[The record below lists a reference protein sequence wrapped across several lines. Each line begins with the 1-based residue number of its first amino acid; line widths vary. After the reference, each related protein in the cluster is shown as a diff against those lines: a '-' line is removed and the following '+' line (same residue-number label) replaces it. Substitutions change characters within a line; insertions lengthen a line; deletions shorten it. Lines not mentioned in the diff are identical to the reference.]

1 MANKKAPKKE
11 LSNIEHHIIDT
22 AIELISQKG
31 YSEVSSREIAREAD
45 ISVGTLYYH
54 FKEGKPEILMAS
66 ANKLKELLNVEE
78 IIEDGEVDD
87 EEIRQFFF
95 KDLDLARQ
103 LKPFLIAMEIEILK
117 NPDHYID
124 QLDKYIMF
132 EEIKPF
138 KKFFEGIAGK
148 EIKEENFIKI
158 LSIFKVLIRRH
169 VIYRNIFGSDEDFM
183 NMMVTIIRALA

>member
-1 MANKKAPKKE
+1 MVNKKTSKGG
-11 LSNIEHHIIDT
+11 LSDIEHRIIDT
-22 AIELISQKG
+22 AIELISRKG

-54 FKEGKPEILMAS
+54 FKEGKPEILIAS

-78 IIEDGEVDD
+78 ILEDGEVDE
-87 EEIRQFFF
+87 EEIRHFFF

-124 QLDKYIMF
+124 QLDKYILF
-132 EEIKPF
+132 DEIQPF

-148 EIKEENFIKI
+148 ELKDDKFIKI
-158 LSIFKVLIRRH
+158 LAIFKVLIRRH
-169 VIYRNIFGSDEDFM
+169 VIYRNFFGSDEDFM
-183 NMMVTIIRALA
+183 NMIVTIIRALA